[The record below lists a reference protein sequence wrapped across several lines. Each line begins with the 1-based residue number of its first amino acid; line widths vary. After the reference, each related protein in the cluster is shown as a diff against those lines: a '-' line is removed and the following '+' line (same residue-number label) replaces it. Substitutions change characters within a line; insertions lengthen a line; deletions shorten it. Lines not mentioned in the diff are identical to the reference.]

1 MPTLSRI
8 TQRETEIDGNGFN
21 DKYSLLRWRG
31 NWISRCQRQLIAY
44 RMAEDKFYL
53 STERSG
59 ETLRNIRHSE
69 LSHFRDILTRRKKL
83 YKSWLQRIIYIVT
96 PESMA
101 GLHSVSV
108 QFKCC

>member
-1 MPTLSRI
+1 
-8 TQRETEIDGNGFN
+8 
-21 DKYSLLRWRG
+21 
-31 NWISRCQRQLIAY
+31 
-44 RMAEDKFYL
+44 MAEDKFYL

-83 YKSWLQRIIYIVT
+83 YNSWLQRIIYIVT